1 MWNSAKDATIWVW
14 HICPS
19 QWPCWE
25 SPEINGKLG
34 CFLGN
39 FHHGWSSIK
48 EIPHLEK
55 TGGTLSPVYPLSLQI
70 RLCRENIRAV
80 YLWFLIFSFAL
91 AMSIIAVTVITAFI
105 FFRLHLL
112 SLRTKLARLILWQ
125 SQNILI
131 TNFTPCFCKTCNQPS
146 HSSCK
151 MHITKSVS
159 LTPTEWITA
168 GNIEITWTHI
178 AHFRTCPCIRHD

>member
-1 MWNSAKDATIWVW
+1 MW
-14 HICPS
+14 HIYPL

-25 SPEINGKLG
+25 TPEINGKQG
-34 CFLGN
+34 GFLGN
-39 FHHGWSSIK
+39 FHHGWPSIK
-48 EIPHLEK
+48 EIPHLGK
-55 TGGTLSPVYPLSLQI
+55 TGGALSPVYPLSLQI
-70 RLCRENIRAV
+70 RLCRKTSELCTCV
-80 YLWFLIFSFAL
+80 FLIFSFAP
-91 AMSIIAVTVITAFI
+91 AKSIIAVTIITAFI

-131 TNFTPCFCKTCNQPS
+131 TNFTPCFYKTRNQPS

-151 MHITKSVS
+151 IHITKSVS

-168 GNIEITWTHI
+168 GNTEITWTHI
-178 AHFRTCPCIRHD
+178 AHFRACPCIRHD